1 MRFTKMHGIGNDYVY
16 VDGAREKLADP
27 AGVARFVSDRHFGIG
42 SDGLILINPSDVA
55 DFEMEMYNADGS
67 RGKMCGNGIRCVGKY
82 VSDHHM
88 TQKDEITV
96 ETLAGIKHLK
106 LFKENGKVNLV
117 RVDMG
122 APILQPEQIPV
133 DVNAFGG
140 IHTTHLDP
148 YGDIILETEI
158 PLKESLS
165 MKGTC
170 VSMGNPHCVVQ
181 VSDVAGY
188 DVSGIG
194 PLFEHNPLFPEGI
207 NTEFIHVTDR
217 RNISMR
223 VWERGSGETWACG
236 TGACAVAVSC
246 ILNGLTQSSVTV
258 HLRGGDLQIEWEE
271 EKGTVF
277 MTGPAVTVFEG
288 EIAL

>member
-140 IHTTHLDP
+140 IHTTHLEP

-158 PLKESLS
+158 PLKESFS

-194 PLFEHNPLFPEGI
+194 PLFEHNPLFPEGV

-271 EKGTVF
+271 EKDTVF